1 MSTGIKTV
9 LAFSLVVGFGA
20 CAGGGTGTGPASG
33 NRDVISL
40 SEIQESQAGTALDV
54 VQQLRPRWLMRNRGE
69 RTIEGSLAI
78 PAVILNDLPPRSL
91 DFLRE
96 IPRDVLLEI
105 RIISPREATFLYG
118 TGYTAGIIKVTTKR

>member
-1 MSTGIKTV
+1 
-9 LAFSLVVGFGA
+9 
-20 CAGGGTGTGPASG
+20 
-33 NRDVISL
+33 
-40 SEIQESQAGTALDV
+40 
-54 VQQLRPRWLMRNRGE
+54 
-69 RTIEGSLAI
+69 
-78 PAVILNDLPPRSL
+78 VILNDLPPRSL

>member
-1 MSTGIKTV
+1 
-9 LAFSLVVGFGA
+9 
-20 CAGGGTGTGPASG
+20 
-33 NRDVISL
+33 
-40 SEIQESQAGTALDV
+40 
-54 VQQLRPRWLMRNRGE
+54 MRNRGE

-105 RIISPREATFLYG
+105 QIISPREATFLYG